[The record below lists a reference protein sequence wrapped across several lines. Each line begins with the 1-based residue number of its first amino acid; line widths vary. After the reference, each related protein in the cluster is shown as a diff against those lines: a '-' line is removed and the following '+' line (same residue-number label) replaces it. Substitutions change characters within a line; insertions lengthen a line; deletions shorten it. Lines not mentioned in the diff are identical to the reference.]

1 MTERIAVPDTLQDAP
16 PSVKLVW
23 AVLDNADQALGQS
36 QIEDRTQ
43 LPNPTV
49 RSALYELELT
59 DHVDHRPDPG
69 DARRRE
75 YYRLSE

>member
-1 MTERIAVPDTLQDAP
+1 MTDQIAVPDTLQDAP

-23 AVLDNADQALGQS
+23 VVLDEADEALNQS

-59 DHVDHRPDPG
+59 DHVDHHPDPA

-75 YYRLSE
+75 YYLLSE